1 MLRRQEPDSIRI
13 RETMTTDLTDHLCG
27 GEVYWRACQ
36 RQFYSWQINQMFYSK
51 YLNHIPRM
59 NYTRKYDL
67 RIPEI
72 NERIREFLKTKH
84 LAGQVKHEFHPGNV
98 NIPTGL
104 ATLTVDSADP
114 RLNEE
119 LNSFISYLERNE
131 SRS

>member
-1 MLRRQEPDSIRI
+1 
-13 RETMTTDLTDHLCG
+13 
-27 GEVYWRACQ
+27 
-36 RQFYSWQINQMFYSK
+36 
-51 YLNHIPRM
+51 M

-119 LNSFISYLERNE
+119 LNGFISYLERNE